1 MQIKLIFTRK
11 VVHLASFWK
20 REFIKLGNGLLAVKR
35 FFFLFLLPQDDI
47 FSVDLPVSIVYTY
60 FN

>member
-11 VVHLASFWK
+11 VLHLASFWK
-20 REFIKLGNGLLAVKR
+20 GEVLKLGNGLLAATR
-35 FFFLFLLPQDDI
+35 FFHSLLPQDDT
-47 FSVDLPVSIVYTY
+47 FSFDLLVSIVYTY